1 MHVKHVCHI
10 IDLWWHHLLGTTTVM
25 VMIVVDVV
33 VVIDI
38 VIVVDVVVIVV
49 SCCMVV
55 MVVSGKKGDVT
66 CHRQNYNQQTCACG
80 CITSHDLFQAHVHM
94 SCDSSHMLQSQDQS
108 CLRILRTH
116 SSPQEC
122 TPIGLKKLAG
132 PSATIQWSCA
142 VGISLV
148 SVIFSFQ

>member
-1 MHVKHVCHI
+1 M
-10 IDLWWHHLLGTTTVM
+10 LGTTTVV

-33 VVIDI
+33 VVIDV
-38 VIVVDVVVIVV
+38 VIVVDVIVV
-49 SCCMVV
+49 VVGCCMVV
-55 MVVSGKKGDVT
+55 VVVMVVGGKKGDVM

-94 SCDSSHMLQSQDQS
+94 SCDSSHMFQSQDQS
-108 CLRILRTH
+108 CMKILRTH

-132 PSATIQWSCA
+132 PSANIQS
-142 VGISLV
+142 
-148 SVIFSFQ
+148 